1 MENHLYSYSPIIRR
15 PRLHLPHNARV
26 AFWVGVAVEHM
37 PLDQPGMSL
46 NPSTAMLKP
55 DPLNTG
61 WRDYGP
67 RVGIWRLMEIFDRS
81 GIRASCLL
89 NSDACTYYPEIVE
102 EGKKR
107 NWAWIAH
114 GKNNSVRLGTMTRE
128 DERVY
133 LAEMT
138 QVIAEATG
146 QQPQGWLGPALTES
160 FNTPGLLQELG
171 YSYLLDWGCDDQPF
185 SLNVPQG
192 RLLSVP
198 YSLEINDSAIYVSK
212 TLPGKEYAQM
222 LIDQFKVLYDEG
234 ADTARVMGLGLHPFI
249 SGQPFRIRYL
259 QEVLTY
265 ISQQKDVWLTTSD
278 EIAAW
283 YLNVEAEA

>member
-1 MENHLYSYSPIIRR
+1 
-15 PRLHLPHNARV
+15 
-26 AFWVGVAVEHM
+26 M

-46 NPSTAMLKP
+46 NPSTAMFKP

-67 RVGIWRLMEIFDRS
+67 RVGIWRLMDLFDRS

-133 LAEMT
+133 LTEMT
-138 QVIAEATG
+138 QVITEATG
-146 QQPQGWLGPALTES
+146 QQPKGWLGPALTES
-160 FNTPGLLQELG
+160 FNTPSLLQELG

-185 SLNVPQG
+185 SLNVLQG

-222 LIDQFKVLYDEG
+222 LIDQFKVLYAEG

-259 QEVLTY
+259 QEVLAY

-278 EIAAW
+278 EIATW